1 MNKINWLLLTT
12 VLFANSTFAQPPAL
26 NQVYSLD
33 LKTAHLLADSAKQ
46 ACKQLNQN
54 IAVVVV
60 DRGGNTLT
68 AERHELVGPHN
79 LMAAE
84 KKAYTALSTKTST
97 LVLSQQSNQNPDAKN
112 LTTVANLLL
121 LGGGIPV
128 RFENQVLGAIGVAG
142 AGGAQNDNQCASKAI
157 EPVFNS

>member
-1 MNKINWLLLTT
+1 MKKLNWLMLVA
-12 VLFANSTFAQPPAL
+12 VLFGNSTFAQPPAL

-33 LKTAHLLADSAKQ
+33 LKTAHLLADSAKE
-46 ACKQLNQN
+46 ACKKLNQN

-60 DRGGNTLT
+60 DRGGNPLT

-97 LVLSQQSNQNPDAKN
+97 LVLSRNSNQNPDAKN
-112 LTTVANLLL
+112 LTTVTNLLL
-121 LGGGIPV
+121 LGGGVPV
-128 RFENQVLGAIGVAG
+128 RFENQVIGAIGVAG

-157 EPVFNS
+157 ETVFHS